1 MAVFVAVA
9 VGVDEHADER
19 GSRGEAQSRK
29 WAMYRVTKFD
39 FSIRAIYK
47 NATFVL
53 MSAQP

>member
-9 VGVDEHADER
+9 VVGDEHADER

-39 FSIRAIYK
+39 FSIRAIY
-47 NATFVL
+47 
-53 MSAQP
+53 